1 MALAYRWSR
10 LLSLS
15 PLPANRSS
23 HTVTSVAG
31 RIAVFGGEDAPRNAF
46 DRCVH
51 LLDLGGSWKQGTAEI
66 PGLPLLGHGAA
77 SAGPKLFVFGGR
89 AGGPNTFDGSTDGER
104 GELWAYDVEADA
116 WSKPLEGYGNSHVV
130 QPEPRSF
137 HAMCSG
143 PALKNND
150 GDKSDW
156 IFMFGGCGQR
166 GRLNDLWCFN
176 PHCSTWDCLCP
187 GGSEAPKPRGGAS
200 LVAVEAPSGNGV
212 RLVLVYGFSG
222 KQQGD
227 LAIFDT
233 ETGKWKH
240 LPQEAQG
247 GEVPSPRSVFC
258 STAVGRRLFCFG
270 GERVESDAGHA
281 GAGEFTN
288 DAYFLDLDSIT
299 WQKLQVNE
307 DGPCARGW
315 SGCGLFGTDHIAL
328 FGGLDSSNTRLG
340 DVWTLSL
347 A

>member
-10 LLSLS
+10 LLCHS

-200 LVAVEAPSGNGV
+200 LVA
-212 RLVLVYGFSG
+212 
-222 KQQGD
+222 
-227 LAIFDT
+227 
-233 ETGKWKH
+233 WK
-240 LPQEAQG
+240 LPVAT
-247 GEVPSPRSVFC
+247 V
-258 STAVGRRLFCFG
+258 
-270 GERVESDAGHA
+270 
-281 GAGEFTN
+281 
-288 DAYFLDLDSIT
+288 
-299 WQKLQVNE
+299 
-307 DGPCARGW
+307 CA
-315 SGCGLFGTDHIAL
+315 
-328 FGGLDSSNTRLG
+328 
-340 DVWTLSL
+340 LSL
-347 A
+347 SMASVGSNKATLLFSTLKLVNGSTCPKRLKEVKCHRHVPCSAQQRSAAASFALGVSVWNQMPAMPELESSPMMPISLT